1 MPLNKEN
8 ITIIKDKLVKHKRE
22 LIADMD
28 QILSEVKAISK
39 NRNVLDEGDEANNMN
54 TRFRYSII
62 LDKQAEELKKI
73 SYSLLKINQKNF
85 GICEMC
91 GDNINFDRLLARP
104 YAKYCISCKNDI
116 EKKMM

>member
-1 MPLNKEN
+1 MSLTKEN
-8 ITIIKDKLVKHKRE
+8 LIIIKEKLISTKQD
-22 LIADMD
+22 LIKDMD
-28 QILSEVKAISK
+28 QMLGEVKAISA

-62 LDKQAEELKKI
+62 LDKQADRLKKV

-91 GDNINFDRLLARP
+91 GDTINYERLLARP
-104 YAKYCISCKNDI
+104 HAKYCIACKSDI
-116 EKKMM
+116 EKKYN